1 LHFFTPHQQDTQAG
15 GIGSFSSNVIFDS
28 TPEQLGLHVEG
39 RDECDH
45 FSAATQGRN
54 QKMSTPENAQPVNF
68 PPVTGVRT
76 NALAVI
82 SLVTSVLGLG
92 LVGVITGHIGL
103 SQIKTSHEQG
113 RGLALAGVIVGYVGV
128 GLWVIGVGLVALYSV
143 MFLGD

>member
-1 LHFFTPHQQDTQAG
+1 
-15 GIGSFSSNVIFDS
+15 
-28 TPEQLGLHVEG
+28 
-39 RDECDH
+39 
-45 FSAATQGRN
+45 
-54 QKMSTPENAQPVNF
+54 MSTPENAQPVNF

-113 RGLALAGVIVGYVGV
+113 RGLALAGVIVGYVGI
-128 GLWVIGVGLVALYSV
+128 GFSVIGVGLVALYSV
-143 MFLGD
+143 MFLRY